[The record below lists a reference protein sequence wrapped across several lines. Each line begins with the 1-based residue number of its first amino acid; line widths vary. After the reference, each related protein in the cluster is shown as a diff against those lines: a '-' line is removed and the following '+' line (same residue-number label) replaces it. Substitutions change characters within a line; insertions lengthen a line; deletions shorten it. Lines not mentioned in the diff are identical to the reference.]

1 MTTVYDVPA
10 DLLINQ
16 VAKDLNENNDK
27 ISSPEWTSLVK
38 TGVHKER
45 KPENVDWWYVRC
57 ASILRR
63 IYIDGPVGINSLRTF
78 YGGKKDRGVTP
89 ETFRKGSGAIVRGAL
104 HQLEDAGYIQKVD
117 AERIVTPEGKSFL
130 DKTSG
135 DIIKDIPELEK
146 Y

>member
-10 DLLINQ
+10 DLLISAI
-16 VAKDLNENNDK
+16 AKDLNENKSINA
-27 ISSPEWTSLVK
+27 PEWAKFVK

-45 KPENVDWWYVRC
+45 RPEDPDWWYTRC

-63 IYIDGPVGINSLRTF
+63 VYIDGPVGLNSLRSY
-78 YGGKKDRGVTP
+78 YGGKKDRGCEP
-89 ETFRKGSGAIVRGAL
+89 EKFRKGSGSIIRTAL
-104 HQLEDAGYIQKVD
+104 HQLEDAGYIQKID
-117 AERIVTPEGKSFL
+117 AGRIVTPEGKSFL

-135 DIIKDIPELEK
+135 EIIKDIPELEK

>member
-10 DLLINQ
+10 DLLINHI
-16 VAKDLNENNDK
+16 AKDFNENNDK
-27 ISSPEWTSLVK
+27 IDAPDWTTLVK

-63 IYIDGPVGINSLRTF
+63 IYIDGPVGISSLRTF

-89 ETFRKGSGAIVRGAL
+89 ETFRKGSGSIIRGAL
-104 HQLEDAGYIQKVD
+104 HQLEDAGYVQKVD
-117 AERIVTPEGKSFL
+117 AGRIVTPEGKSFL
-130 DKTSG
+130 DKASG
-135 DIIKDIPELEK
+135 EIIKDIPELEK

>member
-10 DLLINQ
+10 DLLINR
-16 VAKDLNENNDK
+16 VAKDFNENNDK
-27 ISSPEWTSLVK
+27 IDNPEWTSLVK

-63 IYIDGPVGINSLRTF
+63 VYMDGPVGINSLRTF

-104 HQLEDAGYIQKVD
+104 HQLEDAGYIQKVN
-117 AERIVTPEGKSFL
+117 AGRIITSEGKSFL
-130 DKTSG
+130 DKTSSEV
-135 DIIKDIPELEK
+135 IKDIPELDK